1 MGQLHTIKKLCPDPA
16 PVPII
21 PYKYFFSFSNYNIGT
36 PGHAHMRC
44 MRARAHVQSKKRK
57 SRFSQGGFPLVDQFD
72 KRLKKFRAKHGTPSG
87 QVFLGLVKM
96 AKKPGK
102 MRVTGGTGGQRQATA
117 KDQAE

>member
-44 MRARAHVQSKKRK
+44 MRARARAHVQSKKRK
-57 SRFSQGGFPLVDQFD
+57 SRFSQGGFPLADQFD
-72 KRLKKFRAKHGTPSG
+72 KRLKKIPGQTWDSFGPSFSGTCKNG
-87 QVFLGLVKM
+87 
-96 AKKPGK
+96 
-102 MRVTGGTGGQRQATA
+102 
-117 KDQAE
+117 